1 MAPFISFLFSFFSR
15 SWRSFPSQILVPC
28 QRILSWLDILTPQSA
43 GCGCTVWTLPQHIL
57 CETRVS
63 RFSGRIVCTC
73 AILCTQELLRA
84 LESDLGISRHLCN
97 VRHVVESSRF
107 YSIHPSAPTVEVQ
120 QKCWIGLWKA
130 HCAHGVYIV
139 NIHWIAMN
147 CPLWIYIAV
156 TSGVPRS
163 RSRHTKFSDKRL
175 RCTRSQQLF
184 SVAQFGMCCPPTVL
198 GRKAA
203 FETPK
208 WNRYLQVRWN
218 QLHATTMQ
226 MTRGK
231 VSKNPCHSS
240 IQSFDLDT

>member
-1 MAPFISFLFSFFSR
+1 MVHTVVYTPTCITCLPLKLTILLHHHGVS
-15 SWRSFPSQILVPC
+15 ILV
-28 QRILSWLDILTPQSA
+28 QSSWKNHVMTSYMIDGSRLSTNS
-43 GCGCTVWTLPQHIL
+43 GSTMELPL
-57 CETRVS
+57 
-63 RFSGRIVCTC
+63 
-73 AILCTQELLRA
+73 
-84 LESDLGISRHLCN
+84 
-97 VRHVVESSRF
+97 
-107 YSIHPSAPTVEVQ
+107 
-120 QKCWIGLWKA
+120 
-130 HCAHGVYIV
+130 
-139 NIHWIAMN
+139 
-147 CPLWIYIAV
+147 V

-163 RSRHTKFSDKRL
+163 RSRHTKFSDRRL

-208 WNRYLQVRWN
+208 WNGYLQVRWN